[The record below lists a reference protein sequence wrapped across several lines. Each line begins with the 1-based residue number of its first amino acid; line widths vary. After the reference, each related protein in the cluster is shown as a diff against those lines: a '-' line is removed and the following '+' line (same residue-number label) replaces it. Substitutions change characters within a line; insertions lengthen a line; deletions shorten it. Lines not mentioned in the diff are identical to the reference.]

1 MSENSTF
8 SPVLTGRERTAV
20 PAKSLSFV
28 EGVSMI
34 VGTNI
39 GAGVLYRLCVKQSG
53 LLPLLFWLVLVGSL
67 TTVTMLY
74 VAESTLRT
82 RKHLQLSGLSKRYV
96 GGFGALMMFLSVCVN
111 SVGALTA
118 YMTGSGKLLHSL
130 FGISPALGSVLFFVP
145 AAGVLYRG

>member
-39 GAGVLYRLCVKQSG
+39 GAGVLSIAYASSKAGFFYHCCSG
-53 LLPLLFWLVLVGSL
+53 WCWWVV
-67 TTVTMLY
+67 
-74 VAESTLRT
+74 
-82 RKHLQLSGLSKRYV
+82 
-96 GGFGALMMFLSVCVN
+96 
-111 SVGALTA
+111 
-118 YMTGSGKLLHSL
+118 
-130 FGISPALGSVLFFVP
+130 
-145 AAGVLYRG
+145 

>member
-1 MSENSTF
+1 MKAYPQHSTGKEGVTISLSIMSENSTF

-39 GAGVLYRLCVKQSG
+39 GAGVLSIAYASSKAG
-53 LLPLLFWLVLVGSL
+53 FLPLLFWLVLVGSL

-82 RKHLQLSGLSKRYV
+82 RKHLQLSGLSVSYTHLR
-96 GGFGALMMFLSVCVN
+96 AHE
-111 SVGALTA
+111 T
-118 YMTGSGKLLHSL
+118 
-130 FGISPALGSVLFFVP
+130 
-145 AAGVLYRG
+145 

>member
-20 PAKSLSFV
+20 PTKSLSFI

-39 GAGVLYRLCVKQSG
+39 GAGVLSIAYASSKAG
-53 LLPLLFWLVLVGSL
+53 FLPLLFWLVLVGSL

-74 VAESTLRT
+74 VAE
-82 RKHLQLSGLSKRYV
+82 LSLI
-96 GGFGALMMFLSVCVN
+96 
-111 SVGALTA
+111 
-118 YMTGSGKLLHSL
+118 H
-130 FGISPALGSVLFFVP
+130 I
-145 AAGVLYRG
+145 

>member
-39 GAGVLYRLCVKQSG
+39 GAGVLSIAYASSKAGFFTAAVLAGAGGQPDDGDYALC
-53 LLPLLFWLVLVGSL
+53 
-67 TTVTMLY
+67 
-74 VAESTLRT
+74 R
-82 RKHLQLSGLSKRYV
+82 
-96 GGFGALMMFLSVCVN
+96 
-111 SVGALTA
+111 
-118 YMTGSGKLLHSL
+118 
-130 FGISPALGSVLFFVP
+130 GIH
-145 AAGVLYRG
+145 AAHP